1 MWSPPSVISSAT
13 AMADRTARCLAVF
26 GTGSDVGKSVT
37 AAALCRIFS
46 DSGISTAPYKAQNM
60 SNNSCVTAEG
70 GEIGRAQAVQ
80 AECARL
86 EPSVHMNP
94 LLLKPSGNGVSQVVL
109 RGKAVGSAASADF
122 RHFRARYFD
131 ETAASL
137 NRLRAAHEMVVIEGA
152 GSCAE
157 VNLRGWD
164 IANFRTAMAGDAA
177 VILVADIERG
187 GVFAQV
193 IGTLALLEEE
203 ERALVKGIIINRFRG
218 DAALFED
225 GRKFIEGKTGLPVLG
240 VVPFDPALDI
250 DAEDSLSLDA
260 SVAHGFHP
268 VNHKVNIAAVRLPH
282 VSNFTDAAP
291 LLRHP
296 SVNLAWLHS
305 RAPLDGVDLLILPG
319 SKNVRADL
327 RWLAESGWR
336 DNILGYAKRGGRIMG
351 ICGGYQMLGTAVDD
365 PHGVEEAPG
374 STPGLG
380 LLDVRTV
387 MAHEKRLARVRAQW
401 LATSSALAGYEIHM
415 GVTELGKNIQP
426 LISIE
431 EKGKTHPDGAV
442 SADGKIMGTYLHG
455 LFDEP
460 AFLDDFLKGFGKG
473 NGGGET
479 PSAAVHKEMQYDRL
493 AAHFSRHLNLKLLF
507 DIAGF
512 GGRERRND

>member
-1 MWSPPSVISSAT
+1 MGKEP
-13 AMADRTARCLAVF
+13 ARCLAVF
-26 GTGSDVGKSVT
+26 GTGSDVGKSIV

-46 DSGISTAPYKAQNM
+46 DSGIGVVPYKAQNM

-86 EPSVHMNP
+86 EPGVHMNP

-109 RGKAVGSAASADF
+109 RGKAVGNAASADF

-131 ETAASL
+131 ETKASL
-137 NRLRAAHEMVVIEGA
+137 GHLRGAYEMVVIEGA

-164 IANFRTAMAGDAA
+164 IANFRTALAGDAT

-193 IGTLALLEEE
+193 IGTLALLEPE
-203 ERALVKGIIINRFRG
+203 ERASVKGIIINRFRG
-218 DAALFED
+218 DSALFED
-225 GRKFIEGKTGLPVLG
+225 GREFIEQKTGLPVLG
-240 VVPFDPALDI
+240 VVPFDPELDI

-260 SVAHGFHP
+260 AVAHQLRP
-268 VNHKVNIAAVRLPH
+268 VEGKINIVSVRLPH
-282 VSNFTDAAP
+282 VSNFTDTAP

-296 SVNLAWLHS
+296 SVNLAWLH
-305 RAPLDGVDLLILPG
+305 RPVPLDGVDLLILPG

-336 DNILGYAKRGGRIMG
+336 VAILDYAKRGGRIVG
-351 ICGGYQMLGTAVDD
+351 ICGGYQMLGTRVDD
-365 PHGVEEAPG
+365 PHGVEEEAG

-387 MAHEKRLARVRAQW
+387 MAREKRLARVRARW
-401 LATSSALAGYEIHM
+401 LATGDTLTGYEIHM
-415 GVTELGKNIQP
+415 GITELGSGLQP
-426 LISIE
+426 LIAIE
-431 EKGKTHPDGAV
+431 GEGAAHFDGAS

-460 AFLDDFLKGFGKG
+460 VFLDNFIKGFGKPAD
-473 NGGGET
+473 GGGEM
-479 PSAAVHKEMQYDRL
+479 PSAAAHKEIQYDRL
-493 AAHFSRHLNLKLLF
+493 AAHFSQHLNLKLLF

-512 GGRERRND
+512 GGRERRNG

>member
-1 MWSPPSVISSAT
+1 M
-13 AMADRTARCLAVF
+13 AMAEKPARCIAVF
-26 GTGSDVGKSVT
+26 GTGSDVGKSIV

-46 DSGISTAPYKAQNM
+46 NSGIRVAPYKAQNM

-94 LLLKPSGNGVSQVVL
+94 LLLKPSGNHVSQVVL
-109 RGKAVGSAASADF
+109 RGKAVGNATSADF

-131 ETAASL
+131 ETKASL
-137 NRLRAAHEMVVIEGA
+137 DHLRAAYEMVVMEGA

-164 IANFRTAMAGDAA
+164 IANFRTALAGDAA

-193 IGTLALLEEE
+193 IGTLALLEEG

-225 GRKFIEGKTGLPVLG
+225 GREFIEKKTGLPVLG
-240 VVPFDPALDI
+240 VVPFDRELDI

-260 SVAHGFHP
+260 AVAHRLRP
-268 VNHKVNIAAVRLPH
+268 VEGKINIASVRLPH

-296 SVNLAWLHS
+296 SVNLAWLH
-305 RAPLDGVDLLILPG
+305 RPAPLDGVDLLILPG

-327 RWLAESGWR
+327 RWLAGSGWR
-336 DNILGYAKRGGRIMG
+336 DVILDYAERGGRIVG
-351 ICGGYQMLGTAVDD
+351 ICGGYQMLGMGVDD
-365 PHGVEEAPG
+365 PHGVEEEAG

-387 MAHEKRLARVRAQW
+387 MAREKRLARVRAKW
-401 LATSSALAGYEIHM
+401 LATGDALAGYEIHM
-415 GVTELGKNIQP
+415 GVTELGSGLQP

-431 EKGKTHPDGAV
+431 DEGTTHTDGAS

-460 AFLDDFLKGFGKG
+460 VFLDNFIKGFGKAG
-473 NGGGET
+473 GGGEM
-479 PSAAVHKEMQYDRL
+479 PSAAAHKEMQYDRL
-493 AAHFSRHLNLKLLF
+493 AAHFSRYLNLKLLF

-512 GGRERRND
+512 GGREWRNE

>member
-1 MWSPPSVISSAT
+1 MGKRP
-13 AMADRTARCLAVF
+13 ARCVAVF
-26 GTGSDVGKSVT
+26 GTGSDVGKSIV

-46 DSGISTAPYKAQNM
+46 DSGIRVAPYKAQNM

-86 EPSVHMNP
+86 EPNVHMNP

-109 RGKAVGSAASADF
+109 RGKAVGNATSADF

-131 ETAASL
+131 ETKASL
-137 NRLRAAHEMVVIEGA
+137 DHLRAAFELVVLEGA

-164 IANFRTAMAGDAA
+164 IANFRTALAGDAA

-193 IGTLALLEEE
+193 IGTLALLEEN

-218 DAALFED
+218 DSELFED
-225 GRKFIEGKTGLPVLG
+225 GREFIEQKTGLPILG
-240 VVPFDPALDI
+240 VVPFDRELDI

-260 SVAHGFHP
+260 AVAHRFNPLEG
-268 VNHKVNIAAVRLPH
+268 KVNIACVRLPH
-282 VSNFTDAAP
+282 ISNFTDAAP

-296 SVNLAWLHS
+296 SVNLIWLHRPVS
-305 RAPLDGVDLLILPG
+305 LDGVDLLILPG

-327 RWLAESGWR
+327 RWLAGCGWR
-336 DNILGYAKRGGRIMG
+336 EVILNFAKRGGRIVG
-351 ICGGYQMLGTAVDD
+351 ICGGYQMLGTSVED
-365 PHGVEEAPG
+365 PHGVEEEPG

-387 MAHEKRLARVRAQW
+387 MAREKRLARVRAKW
-401 LATSSALAGYEIHM
+401 LTTGETLSGYEIHM
-415 GVTELGKNIQP
+415 GVTELGSGIQP
-426 LISIE
+426 LIAIE
-431 EKGKTHPDGAV
+431 EDGTAHTDGAL

-460 AFLDDFLKGFGKG
+460 VFLENYIKGFGQAG
-473 NGGGET
+473 GGGEM
-479 PSAAVHKEMQYDRL
+479 PSAAAHKELQYDRL
-493 AAHFSRHLNLKLLF
+493 AEHFSRHLNLKLLF

-512 GGRERRND
+512 GGREHRND

>member
-1 MWSPPSVISSAT
+1 
-13 AMADRTARCLAVF
+13 MAEKPARCVAVF
-26 GTGSDVGKSVT
+26 GTGSDVGKSIV

-46 DSGISTAPYKAQNM
+46 DSGISVAPYKAQNM

-70 GEIGRAQAVQ
+70 GEIGRAQVVQ

-86 EPSVHMNP
+86 EPTVHMNP
-94 LLLKPSGNGVSQVVL
+94 LLLKPSGNRISQVVL
-109 RGKAVGSAASADF
+109 RGKAAGNATSADF

-131 ETAASL
+131 ETKASL
-137 NRLRAAHEMVVIEGA
+137 DHLRAVFDLVVIEGA

-164 IANFRTAMAGDAA
+164 IANFRTALAGDAA

-193 IGTLALLEEE
+193 IGTLALLDEA
-203 ERALVKGIIINRFRG
+203 ERASVKGIIINRFRG
-218 DAALFED
+218 DSALFDD
-225 GRKFIEGKTGLPVLG
+225 GREFIEHKTGLPVLG

-260 SVAHGFHP
+260 SVAHQLRP
-268 VNHKVNIAAVRLPH
+268 VAGKINIAAVRLPH

-296 SVNLAWLHS
+296 SVNLAWLH
-305 RAPLDGVDLLILPG
+305 RPAPLEGIELLILPG

-336 DNILGYAKRGGRIMG
+336 DIILEYAKRGGRILG
-351 ICGGYQMLGTAVDD
+351 ICGGYQMLGVSVDD
-365 PHGVEEAPG
+365 PHGVEEMPG
-374 STPGLG
+374 STPGFG

-387 MAHEKRLARVRAQW
+387 MAREKRLARARAKW
-401 LATSSALAGYEIHM
+401 LATGDALTGYEIHM
-415 GVTELGKNIQP
+415 GVTELGSGLQP
-426 LISIE
+426 LIAIE
-431 EKGKTHPDGAV
+431 ADGAAHTDGAI

-460 AFLDDFLKGFGKG
+460 IFLDNFIKSFGTPMD
-473 NGGGET
+473 GGGGM
-479 PSAAVHKEMQYDRL
+479 PSATAHKEMQYDRL
-493 AAHFSRHLNLKLLF
+493 AEHFSQHLNLDVLF

-512 GGRERRND
+512 GGKERRNG

>member
-1 MWSPPSVISSAT
+1 M
-13 AMADRTARCLAVF
+13 AMAEKPGRCLAVF
-26 GTGSDVGKSVT
+26 GTGSDVGKSIV

-46 DSGISTAPYKAQNM
+46 DSGISVAPYKAQNM

-94 LLLKPSGNGVSQVVL
+94 LLLKPSGKAVSQVVL
-109 RGKAVGSAASADF
+109 RGKAVGNATSADF

-131 ETAASL
+131 ETKMSL
-137 NRLRAAHEMVVIEGA
+137 DHLRAAYEMVVIEGA

-164 IANFRTAMAGDAA
+164 IANFRTAQAGDAA

-193 IGTLALLEEE
+193 IGTLALLDDA
-203 ERALVKGIIINRFRG
+203 ERTSVKGIIVNRFRG
-218 DAALFED
+218 DAALFDD
-225 GRKFIEGKTGLPVLG
+225 GREFIEHKTGLPVLG
-240 VVPFDPALDI
+240 VVPFDPSLDI
-250 DAEDSLSLDA
+250 DAEDSLSLDG
-260 SVAHGFHP
+260 SVAHRFHR
-268 VNHKVNIAAVRLPH
+268 VDGKINIASVRFPH

-296 SVNLAWLHS
+296 SVNFSWLH
-305 RAPLDGVDLLILPG
+305 RAAPLDGIDLLILPG

-336 DNILGYAKRGGRIMG
+336 DAILDHAKRGGRILG
-351 ICGGYQMLGTAVDD
+351 ICGGYQMLGMQVDD
-365 PHGVEEAPG
+365 PHGVEESPG
-374 STPGLG
+374 GTQGLG

-387 MAHEKRLARVRAQW
+387 MAREKRLARVRAKW
-401 LATSSALAGYEIHM
+401 LATGDALAGYEIHM
-415 GVTELGKNIQP
+415 GVTELGRGHQP
-426 LISIE
+426 LIAIE
-431 EKGKTHPDGAV
+431 GEGAAHPDGAS

-460 AFLDDFLKGFGKG
+460 VFLDNFLKGFGMPSD
-473 NGGGET
+473 GGGQT
-479 PSAAVHKEMQYDRL
+479 ASAAAHKEMQYDRL
-493 AAHFSRHLNLKLLF
+493 AGHFSRHLNMKLLF

-512 GGRERRND
+512 GGRERRNG

>member
-1 MWSPPSVISSAT
+1 
-13 AMADRTARCLAVF
+13 MAEKPARCLAVF
-26 GTGSDVGKSVT
+26 GTGSDVGKSIA

-46 DSGISTAPYKAQNM
+46 DSGIRVAPYKAQNM

-86 EPSVHMNP
+86 EPTVHMNP
-94 LLLKPSGNGVSQVVL
+94 LLLKPSGNRVSQVVL
-109 RGKAVGSAASADF
+109 RGKAAGNAASADF

-131 ETAASL
+131 ETKASL
-137 NRLRAAHEMVVIEGA
+137 DQLRAAYEMVVIEGA

-164 IANFRTAMAGDAA
+164 IANFRTAQAGDAA
-177 VILVADIERG
+177 VVLVADIERG

-193 IGTLALLEEE
+193 IGTLDLLEKE

-218 DAALFED
+218 DSALFDD
-225 GRKFIEGKTGLPVLG
+225 GREFIEQKTGLPVLG
-240 VVPFDPALDI
+240 VVPFDPELDI

-260 SVAHGFHP
+260 SVAHRLRP
-268 VNHKVNIAAVRLPH
+268 VKNKINIASVRLPH
-282 VSNFTDAAP
+282 ISNFTDAAP
-291 LLRHP
+291 LPRHP
-296 SVNLAWLHS
+296 SVNFTWLH
-305 RAPLDGVDLLILPG
+305 RPAPLDGVDLLILPG

-336 DNILGYAKRGGRIMG
+336 GAILDYAKRGGRIIG
-351 ICGGYQMLGTAVDD
+351 ICGGYQMLGTGVDD

-387 MAHEKRLARVRAQW
+387 MAREKRLARVRAKW
-401 LATSSALAGYEIHM
+401 LATGGTLAGYEIHM
-415 GVTELGKNIQP
+415 GVTELGRGVQP

-431 EKGKTHPDGAV
+431 AEGAAHPDGAS

-460 AFLDDFLKGFGKG
+460 VFLDAFLKGFGKPAD
-473 NGGGET
+473 GGGEM
-479 PSAAVHKEMQYDRL
+479 PPAAAHKEMQYDRL
-493 AAHFSRHLNLKLLF
+493 AAHFSRHLNMKLLF
-507 DIAGF
+507 EIAGF
-512 GGRERRND
+512 GGRERRDD